1 MSSGGASLV
10 AWDPVQQREAWRVA
24 YPRAGNGGTL
34 STGGRLVFQGSVD
47 GYLNAYAA
55 DTGTKLWSYDA
66 QKGNYA
72 VSILFGAFVAYCNF
86 NVYINQLPDGNT
98 GVSIVRNKP
107 WWTGVIGVKRV
118 KNRADEL
125 GKAIGGALHQQN
137 FSILAH
143 QMT

>member
-1 MSSGGASLV
+1 MSNGTAIGPAHPGNHLV
-10 AWDPVQQREAWRVA
+10 
-24 YPRAGNGGTL
+24 T
-34 STGGRLVFQGSVD
+34 
-47 GYLNAYAA
+47 NAPAEHVLGLTQHSA
-55 DTGTKLWSYDA
+55 TQLGFKLKPTSPWSFDA
-66 QKGNYA
+66 QKGNFA

-98 GVSIVRNKP
+98 GISIVRNKP

-137 FSILAH
+137 FQILAH
-143 QMT
+143 NVS